1 MCQVSVGGGGE
12 TIARWRVIGTDME
25 VEANHAL
32 ATFRGRE
39 RTLARAV
46 LAVVALV

>member
-1 MCQVSVGGGGE
+1 M
-12 TIARWRVIGTDME
+12 D
-25 VEANHAL
+25 VEANHAI

-39 RTLARAV
+39 RTLASAV